1 MSVPEG
7 RSLPRRERISPS
19 IACLPIGRGWTEVTR
34 GQFDGL
40 LAGLPDGLRVC
51 QGAPVFTEVAI
62 LDAVEGVRTSVPDAV
77 LLPALHG
84 GSARSLVLAAIKSR
98 VPALLWC
105 HDEKHSLA
113 SSCLAMEALRQLG
126 HPCALIHGSDAHA
139 GQELAAVAAAAAAL
153 RTLSEARIGQIGPVH
168 PNLVSCQVNPLVLQ
182 KTFGCW
188 VVPFALAEL
197 RRRIAGLDARRVSD
211 AESELRAR
219 CAVSAGLEPLGR
231 ALSIHLV
238 LEELSREY
246 RLDAF
251 AVDCWNEIVGD
262 FGATPC
268 LGFAY
273 EGYRIACEGDLA
285 LAVTLLAGEA
295 ISGGP
300 GYAGDLLSL
309 DEKTG
314 LAVSMHCGGCAALHS
329 TAAPMAI
336 VHQSPPGAVQAE
348 GSVLSCR
355 PVLPPGTATAVLLHG
370 RDLDQVHLRGCEIVE
385 TRFTD
390 QMRVQFRIKGD
401 LPGFR
406 AEAAGNHYVIFP
418 GDWVTAWARLAS
430 WLGLRVH

>member
-1 MSVPEG
+1 MSAPEG
-7 RSLPRRERISPS
+7 RSLPRRSRPSPL
-19 IACLPIGRGWTEVTR
+19 IASQPIGRGWTEATR
-34 GQFDGL
+34 AQFDGL
-40 LAGLPDGLRVC
+40 LAELPEGLRVR
-51 QGAPVFTEVAI
+51 QGEPVFTEVGV
-62 LDAVEGVRTSVPDAV
+62 LDAVEGMRAAMPDAV

-84 GSARSLVLAAIKSR
+84 GSARSLVLAARKAR

-105 HDEKHSLA
+105 HDESHSLA

-126 HPCALIHGSDAHA
+126 HPCALIHGSGADA
-139 GQELAAVAAAAAAL
+139 GRELASAAAAAAAL
-153 RTLSEARIGQIGPVH
+153 RALSEARIGQIGPVH
-168 PNLVSCQVNPLVLQ
+168 PNLVSCQVNPLVIQ

-197 RRRIAGLDARRVSD
+197 RRRIAGLDARRISD
-211 AESELRAR
+211 AAAELRAR
-219 CAVSAGLEPLGR
+219 CAVSAEPAQLGR
-231 ALSIHLV
+231 ALAIHLA
-238 LEELSREY
+238 LEELSREH

-262 FGATPC
+262 FGASPC

-295 ISGGP
+295 IGGGP

-309 DEKTG
+309 DERTG
-314 LAVSMHCGGCAALHS
+314 LAVSMHCGGSAGLHS

-336 VHQSPPGAVQAE
+336 ASQSPPGAVQAE

-355 PVLPPGTATAVLLHG
+355 PVLPPGKATAVLLHG
-370 RDLDQVHLRGCEIVE
+370 RDLDQVHLRGCQIVE

-390 QMRVQFRIKGD
+390 QMRVQFRIEGD
-401 LPGFR
+401 LAGFR

-418 GDWVTAWARLAS
+418 GDRVAAWARLAS
-430 WLGLRVH
+430 WLGLKAH